1 MNPNA
6 APFQPAARPDRVI
19 VAPPNG
25 GSPPSIRRLSFI
37 APLAPIRMLS
47 GAEKQSMQVQPHI
60 YEGQIVLADLQA
72 ASVAI
77 SVAEFVLE

>member
-6 APFQPAARPDRVI
+6 TPFQPAARPVRIEV
-19 VAPPNG
+19 PKPY
-25 GSPPSIRRLSFI
+25 PSTRRLALL

-47 GAEKQSMQVQPHI
+47 GAEQQSMQFQPHI

>member
-6 APFQPAARPDRVI
+6 TPFQPAARPDRII
-19 VAPPNG
+19 VVPKPPAT
-25 GSPPSIRRLSFI
+25 IRRLALL

-47 GAEKQSMQVQPHI
+47 GAEQQSMQFQPHI

-77 SVAEFVLE
+77 SAAEFVLE

>member
-6 APFQPAARPDRVI
+6 TPFQPAARPDRIIEVPQ
-19 VAPPNG
+19 PPIT
-25 GSPPSIRRLSFI
+25 IRRLALL

-47 GAEKQSMQVQPHI
+47 GAEQQSMQFQPHI

>member
-25 GSPPSIRRLSFI
+25 GSPPSTRRIALL

-60 YEGQIVLADLQA
+60 FKNNLIFPDLQA
-72 ASVAI
+72 ASTAI
-77 SVAEFVLE
+77 SAAEFVLE

>member
-6 APFQPAARPDRVI
+6 TPFQPAARPDRII
-19 VAPPNG
+19 VVPPAPT
-25 GSPPSIRRLSFI
+25 SIRRLSFL

-47 GAEKQSMQVQPHI
+47 GAEQQSMQFQPHI
-60 YEGQIVLADLQA
+60 YEDQIVLADLQA

>member
-6 APFQPAARPDRVI
+6 TPFQPAARPDHFIEVPQ
-19 VAPPNG
+19 PPTT
-25 GSPPSIRRLSFI
+25 IRRLALL

-47 GAEKQSMQVQPHI
+47 GAEKQSMQFQPHI